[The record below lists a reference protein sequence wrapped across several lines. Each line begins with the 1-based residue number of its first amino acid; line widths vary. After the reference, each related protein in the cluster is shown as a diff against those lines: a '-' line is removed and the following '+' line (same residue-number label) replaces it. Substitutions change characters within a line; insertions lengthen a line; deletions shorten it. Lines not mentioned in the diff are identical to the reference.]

1 MDMFCNKI
9 CKFTLVL
16 TMKHMNEYKI
26 YISDFEINLYH
37 YLNDFEYVFFKSRH
51 NFDENLTIF

>member
-37 YLNDFEYVFFKSRH
+37 YLNDFEYVFF
-51 NFDENLTIF
+51 